1 MPIQDP
7 LTGMIIGC
15 CFRVANE
22 LGPGFL
28 EKVYENALAH
38 ELRKAKAKV
47 VQQQGIEVF
56 YDGVNVGN
64 YEADL
69 LVEGRV
75 LVEVKA
81 VQSLDSAHVAQ
92 CLNYMRGTG
101 LVTCLLVNFGRAKI
115 QVRRLSM
122 SRGAETGEVELKVDE
137 VQ

>member
-1 MPIQDP
+1 MGIEDP
-7 LTGMIIGC
+7 LTRQIIGC
-15 CFRVANE
+15 CFKVANE

-38 ELRKAKAKV
+38 ELRKAKLKV

-56 YDGVNVGN
+56 YDSVNVGN

-81 VQSLDSAHVAQ
+81 VQSLDSAHLAQ

-101 LVTCLLVNFGRAKI
+101 LVLCLLVNFGRAKI

-122 SRGAETGEVELKVDE
+122 DRRPETGDVDLKVDE

>member
-1 MPIQDP
+1 MAIQDP
-7 LTGMIIGC
+7 PTGLIIGC

-38 ELRKAKAKV
+38 ELRKAKVKV

-64 YEADL
+64 DEADL
-69 LVEGRV
+69 LVEGLV

-81 VQSLDSAHVAQ
+81 VQALDSAHVGQ
-92 CLNYMRGTG
+92 CLNDMRGTG

-122 SRGAETGEVELKVDE
+122 SRGAETGDVDLKVDE
-137 VQ
+137 VL

>member
-7 LTGMIIGC
+7 LTGFIIGC

-38 ELRKAKAKV
+38 ELRKAKA
-47 VQQQGIEVF
+47 
-56 YDGVNVGN
+56 
-64 YEADL
+64 
-69 LVEGRV
+69 
-75 LVEVKA
+75 
-81 VQSLDSAHVAQ
+81 
-92 CLNYMRGTG
+92 
-101 LVTCLLVNFGRAKI
+101 FGRAKI

-122 SRGAETGEVELKVDE
+122 SRGGETGEVELKVDE